1 MVVEKFSI
9 DGKKIGQV
17 ELSDAVFNSK
27 VNDVIVY
34 EYIKAANANLR
45 QGTHKTKGY
54 SEVNGGGV
62 KPWRQ
67 KGTGRARQGSI
78 RAPQWRGGGTV
89 FGPVPRSYR
98 AELPKKIRD
107 DAFRSI
113 FTIKAQKGAIKVVED
128 FKVATGKT
136 KDMASILK
144 KIELLGGLL
153 IGAGSDAIFRRSI
166 RNIKD
171 VKFNDAT
178 RISGRDVFY
187 SRTLVLTESAVKL
200 INEKYAKGESK

>member
-45 QGTHKTKGY
+45 QGTHQTKGY
-54 SEVNGGGV
+54 SEVSGGGI

-98 AELPKKIRD
+98 VELPKKIRD

-128 FKVATGKT
+128 FKVDSGKT
-136 KDMASILK
+136 KDMSSILK

-153 IGAGSDAIFRRSI
+153 IGANSDKMLRRSI

-200 INEKYAKGESK
+200 INEKYAKGEAK

>member
-98 AELPKKIRD
+98 AELPKRIRD

-128 FKVATGKT
+128 FKVASGKT
-136 KDMASILK
+136 KDMASILN

>member
-1 MVVEKFSI
+1 MVVEKYSI
-9 DGKKIGQV
+9 DGKKVGQV
-17 ELSDAVFNSK
+17 ELADAVFNAK

-54 SEVNGGGV
+54 SEVNGGGI

-98 AELPKKIRD
+98 AELPKKMRD
-107 DAFRSI
+107 DAFRSL

-128 FKVATGKT
+128 FKVDSGKT
-136 KDMASILK
+136 KEMSKVLK
-144 KIELLGGLL
+144 AVDLLGGLL
-153 IGAGSDAIFRRSI
+153 IGAGADTMFRRSI

-178 RISGRDVFY
+178 RISGRDLFY
-187 SRTLVLTESAVKL
+187 SRTLVLTESAVKF
-200 INEKYAKGESK
+200 INEKYAKGE

>member
-45 QGTHKTKGY
+45 QGTHKTKGF

-98 AELPKKIRD
+98 VELPKKIRD

-128 FKVATGKT
+128 FKVDSGKT
-136 KDMASILK
+136 KDMSSILK

-153 IGAGSDAIFRRSI
+153 IGANSDKMLRRSI

-200 INEKYAKGESK
+200 INEKYAKGEAK